1 MSKDGQLSLS
11 LLGRLKDFSGTV
23 TTAGAPN
30 APRVELIQID
40 RIYSRS
46 QPRQVFEK
54 IEELAESLRSIG
66 LQQPVIVNPD
76 GEGKYVVEQG
86 ERRWRAAKLAG
97 LHVLTCV
104 VVERPEDDRERFLRQ
119 LTENVQRDNMK
130 LHELAQAVAKLV
142 ADGMTIKEIAQ
153 KLGKKAPY
161 ISILNA
167 VAVLPP
173 ELDEAVRS
181 GLVQDPVGARRLQKL
196 YETHKTEVSAQL
208 KRWEK
213 LLRGDDDEEGASGR
227 SSISRAQ
234 IKKFE
239 EELLKAE
246 EKTDKAKK
254 EADVAAVSPNSEME
268 NEGGADNDDDDGEGG
283 SLFSNGEDGGADSGM
298 ESCTP
303 AAPDRLVIRVEV
315 IPSGIGRVSDKDDEA
330 VEVTRGEIAL
340 DVLPPMGK
348 LCLILDTSGKRML
361 VDADRVQIIGTELR

>member
-40 RIYSRS
+40 RIYSRA

-196 YETHKTEVSAQL
+196 YETHKAEVSAQL

-268 NEGGADNDDDDGEGG
+268 NEGGADDDDDDDEGG
-283 SLFSNGEDGGADSGM
+283 SLFSNGEDGDADSGM

-303 AAPDRLVIRVEV
+303 ATPDRLVIRVEV
-315 IPSGIGRVSDKDDEA
+315 VPSGIRRISDEDDEA